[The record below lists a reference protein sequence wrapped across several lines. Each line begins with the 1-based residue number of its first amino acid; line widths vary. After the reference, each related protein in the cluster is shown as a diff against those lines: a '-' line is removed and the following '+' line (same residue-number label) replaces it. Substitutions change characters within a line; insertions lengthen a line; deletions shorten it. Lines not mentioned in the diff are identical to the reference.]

1 MSYLSKLKRNGK
13 TYYYLVENISVSKG
27 KRKQIRKY
35 IGTTKPTEKQLS
47 LQLSKFEKEIE
58 SKRKKIQG
66 FEYLTR
72 DEIKEID
79 SINANFWKK
88 YNALTKTEK
97 RFLE

>member
-72 DEIKEID
+72 DEIKEIE
-79 SINANFWKK
+79 FYKCK
-88 YNALTKTEK
+88 LLEK
-97 RFLE
+97 I